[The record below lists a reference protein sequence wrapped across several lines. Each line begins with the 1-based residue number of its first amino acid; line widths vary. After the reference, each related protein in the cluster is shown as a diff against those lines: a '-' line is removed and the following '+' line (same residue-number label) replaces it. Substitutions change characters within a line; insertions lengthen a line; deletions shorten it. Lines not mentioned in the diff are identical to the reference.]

1 MSTLDWLLLAI
12 LGASALTGLMRG
24 FVGVL
29 ASFAGWLLGG
39 WAALALGGG
48 VARMIADRPDPTP
61 VQMLAGYGVCF
72 LGTSV
77 VIALLAVLV
86 RRVLRATGLGGV
98 DRALGLAI
106 GGLRG
111 LVMACAIVLL
121 LGFTPVPRQAQWQA
135 SAFVPLLKPGA
146 LWLSTWLPAQL
157 RARLDLD
164 GRTPARNFPVLPP
177 LPQLPA

>member
-1 MSTLDWLLLAI
+1 MSALDWLLLAI

-24 FVGVL
+24 FVGIV

-39 WAALALGGG
+39 CAALALGGG
-48 VARMIADRPDPTP
+48 VARMVADGPDPTP
-61 VQMLAGYGVCF
+61 VQMLIGYGVCF
-72 LGTSV
+72 LGTSIV
-77 VIALLAVLV
+77 VALIAFLV
-86 RRVLRATGLGGV
+86 RRALRAAGLGGV

-121 LGFTPVPRQAQWQA
+121 LGFTPVPRQPQWQA
-135 SAFVPLLKPGA
+135 SALVPLFKPGA
-146 LWLSTWLPAQL
+146 LWLSTWLPVGL

-164 GRTPARNFPVLPP
+164 GRTPARNFPLLPP